1 MGNQKSKNIQG
12 GPNVVKCPKYQ
23 RDLKSA
29 ARKASSNISVNV
41 PFVSKQITGPH
52 NKEKDSFNTCKN
64 CGKHKNFHRPEAVKD
79 TQTRKIASSSAM
91 LFPVL
96 GR

>member
-1 MGNQKSKNIQG
+1 MGNGKSKNCQG

-23 RDLKSA
+23 RDLPSA
-29 ARKASSNISVNV
+29 ARKATSNVSVNV

-52 NKEKDSFNTCKN
+52 NKKTDSYNTCKN
-64 CGKHKNFHRPEAVKD
+64 CGKHKNYHTPKATKEHD
-79 TQTRKIASSSAM
+79 TKSIAAGRAL
-91 LFPVL
+91 LFPL